1 MLLQMRREMHTFVLS
16 KLQTMMHTIMPTLP
30 PTFVRSQMLRAVL
43 SVMHTFMLSGLQ
55 TIMQSVMPN
64 MPPTTMPIIVP
75 PVIAQVHDNSG
86 AHTILCGFESG
97 RLTP

>member
-1 MLLQMRREMHTFVLS
+1 
-16 KLQTMMHTIMPTLP
+16 
-30 PTFVRSQMLRAVL
+30 
-43 SVMHTFMLSGLQ
+43 MHTFMLSGLQ

-64 MPPTTMPIIVP
+64 MLPTFMPIIMP
-75 PVIAQVHDNSG
+75 LVIAQIQDNSG